1 MLTNNVL
8 VVIGSGGMGLPVAR
22 RLGVGKQV
30 FLADFSADSLAT
42 AEKLLTNDGYSVH
55 TAVVDIADYASV
67 VNLAQK
73 AAEIGLVETIVHTAG
88 VGPSVG
94 SARRVY
100 DVDLLG
106 TVNVIDAFL
115 PVVQAGSNLVC
126 VSSMAGH
133 LCPPLSPGLENHLA
147 TAPREQILDHPDLK
161 IDDLEGYE
169 GAGAAYSISKRAN
182 TFRVQASAGAWGL
195 KGARINSV
203 SPGVVSTELGRKETE
218 GPAGKFVKLSPVG
231 RVGTP
236 EDVVNAVAFLVNP
249 ASSFITGNDILV
261 DGGVVSSLKWRSQ
274 EGPLKSS
281 DN

>member
-1 MLTNNVL
+1 MRTTNVL

-22 RLGVGKQV
+22 RLGIGKQV
-30 FLADFSADSLAT
+30 LLADFSADNLAT
-42 AEKLLTNDGYSVH
+42 AEKTLTNEGYSVH
-55 TAVVDIADYASV
+55 TALVDIAKYDSV
-67 VNLAQK
+67 VHLAQK

-100 DVDLLG
+100 EVDLVG

-126 VSSMAGH
+126 ISSMACY
-133 LCPPLSPGLENHLA
+133 LLPPLTPEFERHLA
-147 TAPREQILDHPDLK
+147 TAPREEILGHPDLR
-161 IDDLEGYE
+161 INDLAEGYE

-182 TFRVQASAGAWGL
+182 LVRVQASAGIWGR

-203 SPGVVSTELGRKETE
+203 SPGVVSTELGRKELE
-218 GPAGKFVKLSPVG
+218 GPAGKFVESSPAG
-231 RVGTP
+231 RVGAP
-236 EDVVNAVAFLVNP
+236 EDIVNAVAFLVNP

-261 DGGVVSSLKWRSQ
+261 DGGVVSSMKWRS
-274 EGPLKSS
+274 
-281 DN
+281 

>member
-30 FLADFSADSLAT
+30 LLADFSADNLAT
-42 AEKLLTNDGYSVH
+42 AETVMTNDGYSVH

-67 VNLAQK
+67 VKLAQK

-88 VGPSVG
+88 VGPAVG

-100 DVDLLG
+100 EVDLLG

-126 VSSMAGH
+126 ISSMAGN
-133 LCPPLSPGLENHLA
+133 LCPPLSPGLESHLA

-161 IDDLEGYE
+161 INDLEGYD

-182 TFRVQASAGAWGL
+182 VFRVQASAGAWGL

-231 RVGTP
+231 RIGTP
-236 EDVVNAVAFLVNP
+236 EDIVNAVAFLVNP

-274 EGPLKSS
+274 ETSLKST
-281 DN
+281 DK